1 MIINK
6 YRGIQAA
13 VNFIL
18 KNNILIILAA
28 LVVYSGTMSG
38 CSGENGN
45 AGEKSQPVTESRF
58 MLGTL
63 VDLTIYEGENST
75 VFRKA
80 FNLIS
85 EYENMLSRNIDTS
98 EISLI
103 NKNAGKL
110 PEPVSVDTLYAI
122 NKGLDYSVLT
132 DGLFDIS
139 IGPLVTLWGIGTE
152 SARLPSDPEI
162 KRAVELTDY
171 KKIFI
176 TSDTNSSPGLPAGSK
191 SADVETA
198 ENNTSKSLTKNLLTS
213 GETVFSGK
221 SVFLSKEGMAID
233 LGAVAKGF
241 IADKVLEL
249 FKANGVKSAIINL
262 GGNVLLLGT
271 KPEGIPF
278 KIGIQNPFDLRG
290 SYLGIIKASD
300 LSIVTSGIYERY
312 FEADGKKY
320 HHILN
325 PKTGYPVENDIMGI
339 SVITG
344 KSIDGD
350 CLSTSLF
357 MLGSVKAVDLVEKL
371 ENTEAVIITK
381 DKKIILSS
389 GAEKIFSLID
399 NDFTISGN

>member
-1 MIINK
+1 MIIKK
-6 YRGIQAA
+6 YCGIHTA
-13 VNFIL
+13 VNFIH
-18 KNNILIILAA
+18 KIHFLIILAA
-28 LVVYSGTMSG
+28 IIIFSGTLSG
-38 CSGENGN
+38 CN
-45 AGEKSQPVTESRF
+45 AGKKNQPVTESRF
-58 MLGTL
+58 LLGTL
-63 VDLTIYEGENST
+63 VDLTVYEGENGT

-85 EYENMLSRNIDTS
+85 EYENMLSRNIETS

-103 NKNAGKL
+103 NKNAGKF
-110 PEPVSVDTLYAI
+110 PASVSEDTLYAI
-122 NKGLDYSVLT
+122 KKGLEYSVLT
-132 DGLFDIS
+132 EGLFDIS

-152 SARLPSDPEI
+152 SARLPTDPEI
-162 KRAVELTDY
+162 KKAVELTDY

-176 TSDTNSSPGLPAGSK
+176 TADKIKSPGFQADSQSAEVKTTEGGLDDSRTNNAITAGDAVPAG
-191 SADVETA
+191 E
-198 ENNTSKSLTKNLLTS
+198 
-213 GETVFSGK
+213 
-221 SVFLSKEGMAID
+221 SVFLGKEGMAID

-249 FKANGVKSAIINL
+249 FEANGVKSAIINL
-262 GGNVLLLGT
+262 GGNVLLFGS
-271 KPEGIPF
+271 KPGGIPF
-278 KIGIQNPFDLRG
+278 KIGIQNPFDVRG

-300 LSIVTSGIYERY
+300 ISIVTSGIYERY

-357 MLGSVKAVDLVEKL
+357 MLGSVKAIDLVENL

-381 DKKIILSS
+381 EKKIILSS
-389 GAEKIFSLID
+389 GAEKMFSLID
-399 NDFTISGN
+399 NDFTVSGS

>member
-1 MIINK
+1 MIIKK
-6 YRGIQAA
+6 YCGIHTA
-13 VNFIL
+13 VNFIH
-18 KNNILIILAA
+18 KIHFLIILAA
-28 LVVYSGTMSG
+28 IIIFSGTLSG
-38 CSGENGN
+38 CN
-45 AGEKSQPVTESRF
+45 AGKKNQPVTESRF
-58 MLGTL
+58 LLGTL
-63 VDLTIYEGENST
+63 VDLTVYEGENGT

-85 EYENMLSRNIDTS
+85 EYENMLSRNIETS

-103 NKNAGKL
+103 NKNAGKF
-110 PEPVSVDTLYAI
+110 PASVSEDTLYAI
-122 NKGLDYSVLT
+122 KKGLEYSVLT
-132 DGLFDIS
+132 EGLFDIS

-152 SARLPSDPEI
+152 SARLPTDPEI
-162 KRAVELTDY
+162 KKAVELTDY

-176 TSDTNSSPGLPAGSK
+176 TADKIKSPGFQAGSQSAEVKTAEGGLDDSRTNNAIMAGNAAPAG
-191 SADVETA
+191 E
-198 ENNTSKSLTKNLLTS
+198 
-213 GETVFSGK
+213 
-221 SVFLSKEGMAID
+221 SVFLGKEGMAID

-249 FKANGVKSAIINL
+249 FEANGVKSAIINL
-262 GGNVLLLGT
+262 GGNVLLLGS
-271 KPEGIPF
+271 KPGGIPF
-278 KIGIQNPFDLRG
+278 KIGIQNPFDVRG

-300 LSIVTSGIYERY
+300 ISIVTSGIYERY

-357 MLGSVKAVDLVEKL
+357 MLGSVKAIDLVENL

-381 DKKIILSS
+381 EKKIILSS
-389 GAEKIFSLID
+389 GAEKMFSLID
-399 NDFTISGN
+399 NDFTVSGS

>member
-1 MIINK
+1 
-6 YRGIQAA
+6 
-13 VNFIL
+13 
-18 KNNILIILAA
+18 
-28 LVVYSGTMSG
+28 
-38 CSGENGN
+38 
-45 AGEKSQPVTESRF
+45 
-58 MLGTL
+58 
-63 VDLTIYEGENST
+63 
-75 VFRKA
+75 
-80 FNLIS
+80 
-85 EYENMLSRNIDTS
+85 
-98 EISLI
+98 
-103 NKNAGKL
+103 
-110 PEPVSVDTLYAI
+110 
-122 NKGLDYSVLT
+122 
-132 DGLFDIS
+132 
-139 IGPLVTLWGIGTE
+139 
-152 SARLPSDPEI
+152 
-162 KRAVELTDY
+162 
-171 KKIFI
+171 
-176 TSDTNSSPGLPAGSK
+176 
-191 SADVETA
+191 
-198 ENNTSKSLTKNLLTS
+198 
-213 GETVFSGK
+213 
-221 SVFLSKEGMAID
+221 MAID